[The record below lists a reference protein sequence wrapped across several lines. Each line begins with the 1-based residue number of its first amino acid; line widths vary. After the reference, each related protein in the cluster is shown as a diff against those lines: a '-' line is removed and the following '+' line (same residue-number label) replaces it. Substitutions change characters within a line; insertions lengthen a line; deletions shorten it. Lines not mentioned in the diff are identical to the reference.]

1 MAERTQTLPNNI
13 LRETK
18 SLITTL
24 KAEFADRLCLRIII
38 TNQQKSNLKN
48 RPYAPQLKET

>member
-13 LRETK
+13 LRETM

-24 KAEFADRLCLRIII
+24 KAEFADCLCLRIII